1 MVNKE
6 NSRNYSVYG
15 NYWHQAAK
23 LLELWILVDII
34 YRFSPLSSP
43 QKMSM
48 DCRFLKDKNDPE
60 LDENKHS
67 QIFKIYLKY
76 KYFYILV
83 EYYVQKSVNWI
94 LMWKNY
100 SESE

>member
-1 MVNKE
+1 ME
-6 NSRNYSVYG
+6 YSGVPQNDLIWVKQPFLQYEFCWWKSEAFESVFF
-15 NYWHQAAK
+15 NFIFFWK
-23 LLELWILVDII
+23 ELWILVDII

-67 QIFKIYLKY
+67 QIFKIY
-76 KYFYILV
+76 
-83 EYYVQKSVNWI
+83 
-94 LMWKNY
+94 
-100 SESE
+100 

>member
-1 MVNKE
+1 
-6 NSRNYSVYG
+6 
-15 NYWHQAAK
+15 
-23 LLELWILVDII
+23 
-34 YRFSPLSSP
+34 
-43 QKMSM
+43 M

-83 EYYVQKSVNWI
+83 EYYVQKSVN
-94 LMWKNY
+94 
-100 SESE
+100 